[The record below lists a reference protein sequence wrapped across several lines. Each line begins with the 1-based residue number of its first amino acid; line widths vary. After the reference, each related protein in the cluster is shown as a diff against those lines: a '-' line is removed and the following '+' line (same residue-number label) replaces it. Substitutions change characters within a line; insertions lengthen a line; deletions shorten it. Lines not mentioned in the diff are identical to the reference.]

1 MKRKILISTFFLTGM
16 AVISSC
22 SESHNSQEL
31 KILHDCNGNICG
43 IELGVVDK
51 TVRTDI
57 LGKEHVLNKSI
68 VKSTDSSLVW
78 SGINNFTTNTQ
89 LIKSGLSAR
98 CAIDQCDNSDNPTGG
113 VFTSG
118 QAVNISVN
126 GTIVVNGEIIR
137 LTDFSSGGNLIVP
150 TYATSVVYVCP
161 EGVTDSNS
169 YGLTDGVTWTAP
181 SSRISVI
188 KTGSGS
194 NCSMQ
199 FTCPAGYAM
208 ANNAI
213 SVGQG
218 STLIGGNID
227 STVKPLFE
235 AGSGD
240 LKVLRFYIQFGEG
253 KVFEEGSGRWGS
265 SFAYY
270 ANAQTSPQKL
280 TFVSCAPIS

>member
-1 MKRKILISTFFLTGM
+1 
-16 AVISSC
+16 
-22 SESHNSQEL
+22 
-31 KILHDCNGNICG
+31 
-43 IELGVVDK
+43 
-51 TVRTDI
+51 
-57 LGKEHVLNKSI
+57 
-68 VKSTDSSLVW
+68 
-78 SGINNFTTNTQ
+78 
-89 LIKSGLSAR
+89 
-98 CAIDQCDNSDNPTGG
+98 
-113 VFTSG
+113 
-118 QAVNISVN
+118 
-126 GTIVVNGEIIR
+126 
-137 LTDFSSGGNLIVP
+137 
-150 TYATSVVYVCP
+150 
-161 EGVTDSNS
+161 
-169 YGLTDGVTWTAP
+169 
-181 SSRISVI
+181 
-188 KTGSGS
+188 
-194 NCSMQ
+194 
-199 FTCPAGYAM
+199 M